1 MESLVKPSGP
11 GVFLE
16 GFNYEFNVFS
26 VHIRYLGFLF
36 NFVTFKE
43 FVNFI

>member
-1 MESLVKPSGP
+1 MKPSGP

-16 GFNYEFNVFS
+16 GFNYEFSFFS
-26 VHIRYLGFLF
+26 VLMRCLGFLF